1 VSSPALRHRS
11 GNSKTRSRSDELAA
25 FKVEPVGFPSFP
37 ATGDPFDSLVKKLD
51 CGRE

>member
-1 VSSPALRHRS
+1 VSSLAPRHRS
-11 GNSKTRSRSDELAA
+11 GNLRTKFLFRELAA

>member
-1 VSSPALRHRS
+1 MLS
-11 GNSKTRSRSDELAA
+11 GLNGRAFDELAA